1 VRQEKTRSRSIAISK
16 LENGEGQEI
25 LLAPEKPGWAE
36 MTAHTPR
43 ALHGEGPS
51 EASRV
56 AWLAPAEAVAAMPE
70 ARAARISDALRSD
83 GPFVRVHDGDVL
95 LDTD

>member
-1 VRQEKTRSRSIAISK
+1 MK
-16 LENGEGQEI
+16 LGVV
-25 LLAPEKPGWAE
+25 LLARS
-36 MTAHTPR
+36 TAGCSEVTNR
-43 ALHGEGPS
+43 EGPS

-70 ARAARISDALRSD
+70 ARAVRISDALRSD